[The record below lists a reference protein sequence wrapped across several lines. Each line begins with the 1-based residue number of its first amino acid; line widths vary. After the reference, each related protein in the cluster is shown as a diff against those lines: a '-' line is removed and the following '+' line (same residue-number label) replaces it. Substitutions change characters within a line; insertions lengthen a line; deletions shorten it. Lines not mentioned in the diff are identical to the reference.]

1 MEGFP
6 GVEGSREVGS
16 VVSVAVDGTCGSSLT
31 VVDTGAGSAGTRL
44 RICLETCLAEEDA
57 EEDAA
62 VVVSVVVSV
71 VVVEGTDNR
80 GKRDQRKT
88 CTRRIRR

>member
-1 MEGFP
+1 MEGSQ
-6 GVEGSREVGS
+6 EAGS
-16 VVSVAVDGTCGSSLT
+16 VGSVAVDGTFGSSLT
-31 VVDTGAGSAGTRL
+31 VVDPGAGSAGTRL
-44 RICLETCLAEEDA
+44 RICLETCLAEDA

-62 VVVSVVVSV
+62 VVVSV

-80 GKRDQRKT
+80 GKRDQKKT